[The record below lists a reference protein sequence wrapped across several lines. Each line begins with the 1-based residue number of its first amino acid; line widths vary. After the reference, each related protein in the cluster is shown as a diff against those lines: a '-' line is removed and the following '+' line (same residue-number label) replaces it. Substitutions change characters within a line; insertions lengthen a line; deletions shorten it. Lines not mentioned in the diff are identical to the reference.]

1 MTGGE
6 GSAVPHAVS
15 VLLDQELLALNRTV
29 GALRRRNLPIESIA
43 VGPAEAPGL
52 ARLTIILNSDEATVG
67 MTVKKLQKLSGV
79 RTAVTFPVDEGVT
92 RELAL
97 VKVRAQPERHAAL
110 LDVIEL
116 FNADVVDEGA
126 DAVIVQVTGGGSF
139 ILAFIRAVEGFG
151 ILDVARSG
159 SVALARA
166 TV

>member
-1 MTGGE
+1 MTE

-15 VLLDQELLALNRTV
+15 VLLDEALLALNRTV
-29 GALRRRNLPIESIA
+29 GVLRRRNLPIESIA
-43 VGPAEAPGL
+43 VGPAGAPGL
-52 ARLTIILNSDEATVG
+52 ARLTIILNSDEATVDT
-67 MTVKKLQKLSGV
+67 TVKKLRNLSGV
-79 RTAVTFPVDEGVT
+79 RAAVTFPMDEGVT

-97 VKVRAQPERHAAL
+97 VKVRARHERYAGL

-126 DAVIVQVTGGGSF
+126 DAVIVEVTGSGSF

-151 ILDVARSG
+151 ILDLARSG

-166 TV
+166 TD

>member
-1 MTGGE
+1 MTG

-43 VGPAEAPGL
+43 VGPAGAPGL
-52 ARLTIILNSDEATVG
+52 ARLTIILNSDVATVDT
-67 MTVKKLQKLSGV
+67 TVKKLHKLSGV
-79 RTAVTFPVDEGVT
+79 RAAVTFPVDAGVT

-97 VKVRAQPERHAAL
+97 VKVRAQHERYAAL

-126 DAVIVQVTGGGSF
+126 AAVIVQVTGSGSF

-166 TV
+166 TD

>member
-1 MTGGE
+1 MTE

-29 GALRRRNLPIESIA
+29 GVLRRRNLPIESIA

-52 ARLTIILNSDEATVG
+52 ARVTIILNSDEATVDT
-67 MTVKKLQKLSGV
+67 TVKKLHKLSGV
-79 RTAVTFPVDEGVT
+79 RAAVTFPVDEGVT

-97 VKVRAQPERHAAL
+97 VKIRAHHERHAAL

-116 FNADVVDEGA
+116 FNADVVDEGGEA
-126 DAVIVQVTGGGSF
+126 LIVQVTGSGSF

-151 ILDVARSG
+151 ILGVARSG

>member
-1 MTGGE
+1 MTE
-6 GSAVPHAVS
+6 RSAVPHAVS

-67 MTVKKLQKLSGV
+67 MTVKKLHKLSGV
-79 RTAVTFPVDEGVT
+79 RAAVTFPVDEGVT

-97 VKVRAQPERHAAL
+97 VKVRAQHERYAAL